1 MKKNRKTLQELTII
15 DNFLF
20 GAVMADPE
28 SCRCL
33 LECILEIAIE
43 RVEIIPEKSLI
54 YHPEYR
60 GVRLDVF
67 ARDEKGTRFDVEM
80 QVRKTRVER
89 RSRYYHSQMDMEMIS
104 TGTEYDKLP
113 DGYVIFICD
122 GDPFDN
128 GKYRYTIDSRC
139 KECPDMEFRDGV
151 HTIILNNRGR
161 NSEEVSPEL
170 VNFLQYTKQPLDK
183 CMEDS
188 GDPFIRLIQD
198 RIRWVKGSR
207 EMGERFMTLQEMLSE
222 ERAEGRAEGKAEE
235 RENLLKELVD
245 EGLLSPE
252 AAAQKLKA
260 GVNSDKTAE

>member
-89 RSRYYHSQMDMEMIS
+89 RSRYYHSQM
-104 TGTEYDKLP
+104 
-113 DGYVIFICD
+113 
-122 GDPFDN
+122 
-128 GKYRYTIDSRC
+128 
-139 KECPDMEFRDGV
+139 DMEFRDGV